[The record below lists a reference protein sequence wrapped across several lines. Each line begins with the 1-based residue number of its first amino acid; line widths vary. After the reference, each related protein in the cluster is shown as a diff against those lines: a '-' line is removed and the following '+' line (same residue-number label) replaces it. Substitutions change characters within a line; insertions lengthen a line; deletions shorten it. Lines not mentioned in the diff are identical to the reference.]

1 MARNDIMAGA
11 LPRAGHRW
19 GTPLTSFSRK
29 TSMSEPCD
37 ICAATEMHAFLEVSL
52 IGRRRV
58 QVHRCPGCGFRQIRP
73 RLTANQIK
81 ALYPS
86 DYFDAESSVGY
97 ADYAREFQRRQRE
110 AYFLNRWLRRLGPR
124 GRLLEVGCALGFL
137 LSGLKGSGW
146 SVQGVDASAFAAH
159 YASTRYAVDVAC
171 ATLEEARFPDGAF
184 DVVIQKDLLEHV
196 GDPRSHL
203 EETRRLL
210 RPGGWLRLVTPNG
223 EANLRPL
230 VAAARRAGGPP
241 PVLDQ
246 GHLSFFC
253 RDHLVRLFAECG
265 FRCHSMRMIGIA
277 RGLRAL
283 GHLPGQ
289 GRFVRPVTSEE
300 TRSGPGS
307 KAVSDDDTLARF
319 ERLAARID
327 RDIASRHRGFKNWTP
342 YFYYHRAMKQ
352 VDSLPAWCGIGYDF
366 DCVLRRA

>member
-1 MARNDIMAGA
+1 MPVTKGCAIAI
-11 LPRAGHRW
+11 L
-19 GTPLTSFSRK
+19 LRK
-29 TSMSEPCD
+29 IPMSAPCD
-37 ICAATEMHAFLEVSL
+37 ICAAAEMHAVLEVSL

-58 QVHRCPGCGFRQIRP
+58 QVHRCRRCGFRQVRP
-73 RLTANQIK
+73 RLTADQIK

-86 DYFDAESSVGY
+86 DYFDAASPVGY

-110 AYFLNRWLRRLGPR
+110 AYFLNRWLRRLAPR

-146 SVQGVDASAFAAH
+146 HVQGVDASAFAAH
-159 YASTRYAVDVAC
+159 YASTRYDVDVAC
-171 ATLEEARFPDGAF
+171 ATLEEARFPNEAF
-184 DVVIQKDLLEHV
+184 DVIIQKDLLEHV
-196 GDPRSHL
+196 ADPRSHL

-230 VAAARRAGGPP
+230 VAASRHAGSTP

-246 GHLSFFC
+246 GHLSFFG
-253 RDHLVRLFAECG
+253 REHLLRLFKECG
-265 FRCHSMRMIGIA
+265 FRCHRIRMIGIA

-289 GRFVRPVTSEE
+289 RRFVRPAASEE
-300 TRSGPGS
+300 TGS
-307 KAVSDDDTLARF
+307 RPSTATVPADDSVARF
-319 ERLAARID
+319 EGLAARID
-327 RDIASRHRGFKNWTP
+327 QDIATRHRGFKSWPP

-352 VDSLPAWCGIGYDF
+352 VDSLPAWSGIGYDF
-366 DCVLRRA
+366 DCVLRRD

>member
-1 MARNDIMAGA
+1 M
-11 LPRAGHRW
+11 P
-19 GTPLTSFSRK
+19 
-29 TSMSEPCD
+29 EPCD
-37 ICAATEMHAFLEVSL
+37 ICAATEMHAVLEVSL

-58 QVHRCPGCGFRQIRP
+58 HVHRCPRCGFRQVRP

-86 DYFDAESSVGY
+86 DYFDAASPVGY

-110 AYFLNRWLRRLGPR
+110 AYFLNRWLRRLGSR

-137 LSGLKGSGW
+137 LSGLKRSGW
-146 SVQGVDASAFAAH
+146 HVQGVDASAFAAH
-159 YASTRYAVDVAC
+159 YASTRYDVDVAC

-196 GDPRSHL
+196 ADPRSHL
-203 EETRRLL
+203 EETRRVL

-230 VAAARRAGGPP
+230 VAASRNAGSTP

-246 GHLSFFC
+246 GHLSFFG
-253 RDHLVRLFAECG
+253 REHLRRLFEECG
-265 FRCHSMRMIGIA
+265 FRCHRMRMIGIA

-289 GRFVRPVTSEE
+289 GRFVRPATSEE
-300 TRSGPGS
+300 TPSSPS
-307 KAVSDDDTLARF
+307 TAAVPAEDSADRF
-319 ERLAARID
+319 EGLAARID
-327 RDIASRHRGFKNWTP
+327 QDIATRHRGFKSWPP

-352 VDSLPAWCGIGYDF
+352 VDSLPAWCDIGYDF
-366 DCVLRRA
+366 DCVLERE